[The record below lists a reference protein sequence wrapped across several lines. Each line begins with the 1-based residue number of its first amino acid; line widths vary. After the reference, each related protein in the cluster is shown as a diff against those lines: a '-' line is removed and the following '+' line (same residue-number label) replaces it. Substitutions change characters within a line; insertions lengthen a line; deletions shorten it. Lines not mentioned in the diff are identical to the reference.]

1 MNKSIH
7 DRIRE
12 RRIELGLSQDQ
23 LAAKMGY
30 KSRSS
35 INKIESGQTDIARNK
50 LVKLAE
56 ALLTTPAY
64 LMGWE
69 EPKSKQNPDFQ
80 PLSNKSVAPTN
91 SAVDNIGIMKSNSP
105 LQFVVADNSFF
116 PTISMNDTVSVDTLR
131 QANPNKSI
139 LAVQAT
145 GASGEIL
152 GPYVVLRFFFYTPTG
167 IVIYSP
173 NPQFQQ
179 VFYSYQYLK
188 DAHPII
194 GVVTAVM
201 FNQENI

>member
-7 DRIRE
+7 DRIRD

-35 INKIESGQTDIARNK
+35 INKIESGQADIARNK
-50 LVKLAE
+50 LEQLAE

-69 EPKSKQNPDFQ
+69 EPKSKQSPDFQ
-80 PLSNKSVAPTN
+80 PVSTEPPPTN
-91 SAVDNIGIMKSNSP
+91 TAVDNIGIMKSNSP

-194 GVVTAVM
+194 GVVTAIM

>member
-23 LAAKMGY
+23 LATKMGY

-50 LVKLAE
+50 LVQLAE

-69 EPKSKQNPDFQ
+69 EQKSKQSPDFQ
-80 PLSNKSVAPTN
+80 PVSNKSVAPTN

-152 GPYVVLRFFFYTPTG
+152 GPYVVLRLFFYTPTG

>member
-1 MNKSIH
+1 MRKSIH

-12 RRIELGLSQDQ
+12 RRLELGLSQDQ
-23 LAAKMGY
+23 LAEKMGY

-50 LVKLAE
+50 LEQLAE

-69 EPKSKQNPDFQ
+69 ESNSSQSPNFQ
-80 PLSNKSVAPTN
+80 PLSNKSAAPMNT
-91 SAVDNIGIMKSNSP
+91 AVDNIGILKSNLP
-105 LQFVVADNSFF
+105 QTLIVADNSFF

-131 QANPNKSI
+131 QATPNKSI
-139 LAVQAT
+139 LAVQAA
-145 GASGEIL
+145 GPSGEIL

-179 VFYSYQYLK
+179 IFYNYQYLN
-188 DAHPII
+188 DTHPIK
-194 GVVTAVM
+194 GVVTAIT
-201 FNQENI
+201 FSQENI

>member
-1 MNKSIH
+1 MIKSIH

-50 LVKLAE
+50 LVQLAE

-69 EPKSKQNPDFQ
+69 EPKSKQSPDFQ
-80 PLSNKSVAPTN
+80 PVSNKSVAPTN

>member
-50 LVKLAE
+50 LVQLAE

-69 EPKSKQNPDFQ
+69 EPKSKQSPDFQ

>member
-35 INKIESGQTDIARNK
+35 INKIESGQADIARNK
-50 LVKLAE
+50 LEQLAE

-69 EPKSKQNPDFQ
+69 EPKSKQSPDFQ
-80 PLSNKSVAPTN
+80 PVSNEPVPTN
-91 SAVDNIGIMKSNSP
+91 TAVDNIGIMKSNSP

-173 NPQFQQ
+173 NQQFQQ

-188 DAHPII
+188 DAHPIT

>member
-1 MNKSIH
+1 
-7 DRIRE
+7 
-12 RRIELGLSQDQ
+12 
-23 LAAKMGY
+23 
-30 KSRSS
+30 
-35 INKIESGQTDIARNK
+35 
-50 LVKLAE
+50 
-56 ALLTTPAY
+56 
-64 LMGWE
+64 
-69 EPKSKQNPDFQ
+69 
-80 PLSNKSVAPTN
+80 
-91 SAVDNIGIMKSNSP
+91 
-105 LQFVVADNSFF
+105 
-116 PTISMNDTVSVDTLR
+116 MNDTVSVDTLR
-131 QANPNKSI
+131 LATPNKSI

-194 GVVTAVM
+194 GVVTAIM

>member
-50 LVKLAE
+50 LVQLAE

-69 EPKSKQNPDFQ
+69 EPKSKQSPDFQ

-139 LAVQAT
+139 LAVQAV

>member
-35 INKIESGQTDIARNK
+35 INKIESGQADIARNK
-50 LVKLAE
+50 LEQLAE

-69 EPKSKQNPDFQ
+69 ESKSKQSPDFQ
-80 PLSNKSVAPTN
+80 PVSNESAAPMNT
-91 SAVDNIGIMKSNSP
+91 AVGNIGIKKSNSP

-131 QANPNKSI
+131 QATPNKSI

-152 GPYVVLRFFFYTPTG
+152 GPYVVLRFFFYTPAG

-173 NPQFQQ
+173 SPQFQQ
-179 VFYSYQYLK
+179 VFYSYQYLN

>member
-35 INKIESGQTDIARNK
+35 INKIESGQADIARNK
-50 LVKLAE
+50 LEQLAE

-69 EPKSKQNPDFQ
+69 EPKSKQSPDFQ
-80 PLSNKSVAPTN
+80 PVSNEPVPTN
-91 SAVDNIGIMKSNSP
+91 TAVDNIGIMKSNSP

-173 NPQFQQ
+173 NQQFQQ

>member
-35 INKIESGQTDIARNK
+35 INKIESGQADIARNK
-50 LVKLAE
+50 LEQLAE

-69 EPKSKQNPDFQ
+69 EPKSKQSPDFQ
-80 PLSNKSVAPTN
+80 PVSNE
-91 SAVDNIGIMKSNSP
+91 SAVPMNTAIENIGIKKSNYP
-105 LQFVVADNSFF
+105 LLVVADNSFF
-116 PTISMNDTVSVDTLR
+116 PTISLNDTVSVDTLR
-131 QANPNKSI
+131 QATPNKSI

-145 GASGEIL
+145 GASGKIL
-152 GPYVVLRFFFYTPTG
+152 GPYVVLRFFFYTPAG
-167 IVIYSP
+167 VVIYSP

-179 VFYSYQYLK
+179 VFYSYQYLN
-188 DAHPII
+188 DVHPII

>member
-116 PTISMNDTVSVDTLR
+116 PTISINDTVSVDTLR

>member
-35 INKIESGQTDIARNK
+35 INKIESGQADIARNK
-50 LVKLAE
+50 LEQLAE

-69 EPKSKQNPDFQ
+69 DPKSKTDPDFQ
-80 PLSNKSVAPTN
+80 PVSNKSEAPMNTAAN
-91 SAVDNIGIMKSNSP
+91 NIGIRKSNSP

-116 PTISMNDTVSVDTLR
+116 PTISMNDTISVDTTR
-131 QANPNKSI
+131 PASPNKSI

-145 GASGEIL
+145 GPSGEIL
-152 GPYVVLRFFFYTPTG
+152 GPYVVLRFFFYTPGG

-173 NPQFQQ
+173 NQQFQQ
-179 VFYSYQYLK
+179 VFYSYQYLN

-194 GVVTAVM
+194 GVVTAVI

>member
-35 INKIESGQTDIARNK
+35 INKIESGQADIARNK
-50 LVKLAE
+50 LEQLAE

-69 EPKSKQNPDFQ
+69 EPKSKQSPDFQ
-80 PLSNKSVAPTN
+80 PVSTEPAPTN
-91 SAVDNIGIMKSNSP
+91 TAVDNIGIMKSNSP

-173 NPQFQQ
+173 SPQFQQ

-194 GVVTAVM
+194 GVVTAIM

>member
-50 LVKLAE
+50 LVQLAE

-69 EPKSKQNPDFQ
+69 EPKSKQSPDFQ
-80 PLSNKSVAPTN
+80 PVSNKSVAPTN

-116 PTISMNDTVSVDTLR
+116 PTISMNDTVSVDTLK

>member
-50 LVKLAE
+50 LVQLAE

-69 EPKSKQNPDFQ
+69 EPKSKQSPDFQ
-80 PLSNKSVAPTN
+80 PVSNKSVAPTN

>member
-7 DRIRE
+7 YRIRE

-152 GPYVVLRFFFYTPTG
+152 GPYVVLRFFYTPTG

>member
-50 LVKLAE
+50 LVQLAE

-69 EPKSKQNPDFQ
+69 EPKSKQSPDFQ

-139 LAVQAT
+139 LAVQAI

-194 GVVTAVM
+194 GVVTAIM

>member
-35 INKIESGQTDIARNK
+35 INKIESGQADIARNK
-50 LVKLAE
+50 LEQLAE

-69 EPKSKQNPDFQ
+69 EPKFKQSPDFQ
-80 PLSNKSVAPTN
+80 PVSNESAAPMNT
-91 SAVDNIGIMKSNSP
+91 AVENIGITKSNSP

-131 QANPNKSI
+131 QATPNKSI

-152 GPYVVLRFFFYTPTG
+152 GPYVVLRFFFYTPAG

-179 VFYSYQYLK
+179 VFYSYQYLN

>member
-167 IVIYSP
+167 IVIYPP

>member
-35 INKIESGQTDIARNK
+35 INKIESGQADIARNK
-50 LVKLAE
+50 LEQLAE

-69 EPKSKQNPDFQ
+69 EPKSKQGPDFQ
-80 PLSNKSVAPTN
+80 PVSTEPAPTN
-91 SAVDNIGIMKSNSP
+91 TAVDNIGIMKSNSP

-194 GVVTAVM
+194 GVVTAIM
-201 FNQENI
+201 FNQENL